1 MEIGRGSRRSI
12 RYCFFIGILAG
23 SILSGSGAFAVDP
36 TPIASQTDLEDISDD
51 LAGDYVLTSNIALA
65 MMESI
70 TNLAA
75 DSFTG
80 TLDGAGFTISGLT
93 KPLFNGLNGAT
104 ISDLS
109 LSGNVEVIYICGGGT
124 CHSDEVGMLTR
135 TSTNTDIDLL
145 TTEGTVT
152 GRDYVGGI
160 AGWTTGGTIT
170 NSQSDVT
177 VVGDD
182 QVGGLVGRAIDSEIN
197 SSFSEGNVQATGG
210 NVGGL
215 VGLFTGSASSLSDSY
230 ATGDVEG
237 FSNVGG
243 VVGAIN
249 NSIEI
254 DNVAST
260 GVIEAVEIV
269 GGIVGT
275 ADLCDSWG
283 ASSCDFP
290 LGTLSNI
297 SSFGSVTATDHGA
310 GSLIGVLWSGNIDNY
325 RAIATVLDTD
335 PNNDSD
341 LSDTYSGAGIDKLF
355 ACDCSGVAS
364 PTYGAVLSGS
374 IFDSAEYIGGVSGGS
389 GGGDSPPVR
398 LERAERLSR
407 INIEAKPLEKIEKSL
422 GFKNESLLIKDAVI
436 EFIESSAKIEL
447 AKIKAVEVSVIT
459 NARVY
464 AKTGEALQISL
475 KSESKEP
482 VELWVKSP
490 DESWLLAGV
499 ITFDKD
505 GKAILPPLQF
515 KKAGDYTL
523 VLNKPSADSAKG
535 SAPLNQSGSV
545 LVAVS

>member
-1 MEIGRGSRRSI
+1 MKIGRGSRRSI
-12 RYCFFIGILAG
+12 RYSVFIGILAG
-23 SILSGSGAFAVDP
+23 SIFSGSGAFAVDP

-51 LAGDYVLTSNIALA
+51 LAGDYVLTSNIAVA

-75 DSFTG
+75 GSFTG
-80 TLDGAGFTISGLT
+80 TLEGAGFTISGLT

-135 TSTNTDIDLL
+135 TATNTDIDLL

-197 SSFSEGNVQATGG
+197 SSFSEGDVEATG
-210 NVGGL
+210 NNIGGL
-215 VGLFTGSASSLSDSY
+215 VGLFNGITSSLSDSY
-230 ATGDVEG
+230 ATGAVQG

-243 VVGAIN
+243 VVGTIN

-269 GGIVGT
+269 GGVVGT
-275 ADLCDSWG
+275 ADLCDFWG

-290 LGTLSNI
+290 VGTLSNI

-310 GSLIGVLWSGNIDNY
+310 GSLIGVLWSGNINNY
-325 RAIATVLDTD
+325 RAVATVVDTD
-335 PNNDSD
+335 PDNDSD
-341 LSDTYSGAGIDKLF
+341 LSDIFSGAGIDRLF

-364 PTYGAVLSGS
+364 PTYGAVLNGS
-374 IFDSAEYIGGVSGGS
+374 IFDSAEYIGGVGGGS

-407 INIEAKPLEKIEKSL
+407 ANIEAKPLEKIEKTL
-422 GFKNESLLIKDAVI
+422 GFKNESLLTKDAVI
-436 EFIESSAKIEL
+436 EFIESSVKIEL
-447 AKIKAVEVSVIT
+447 GKIKAVEVSVMA
-459 NARVY
+459 NVRVY
-464 AKTGEALQISL
+464 AKAGEGLQISL

-482 VELWVKSP
+482 VELWVKFP
-490 DESWLLAGV
+490 DGSWLLVGV
-499 ITFDKD
+499 ISFDKG

-515 KKAGDYTL
+515 KSAGDYL
-523 VLNKPSADSAKG
+523 LALNKPSADSVKG
-535 SAPLNQSGSV
+535 GAPLNRSGSMV
-545 LVAVS
+545 VTVN